1 MRKWIAAVIAL
12 FSPVLPWHWWSFA
25 RRLSIAH
32 GWMPTMLLWA
42 VLGIF
47 LSLNFGIGRQQNI
60 PWLERFN
67 WLGLLTW
74 TIVATL
80 AMIIS
85 VTQSAFA
92 IWRMGVFGFR
102 RPRWWFELARTSWN
116 FATIAIVG
124 VLLGFFMNNQQR
136 LLLEP
141 LFSVLFSTFRIMA
154 PAFFLFATM
163 GYLLSFAS
171 QLPRCGRA
179 YDCVHYFYAT
189 CGSLGIITYAAILCP
204 PNPAIHIMIG
214 CAVLGTIGLLWF
226 VLGFIS
232 IVRRLDAWER
242 RQCATEQDDAREW
255 PIVSNRIDDRSAA
268 KA

>member
-1 MRKWIAAVIAL
+1 MAELRKWIAAVNAL
-12 FSPVLPWHWWSFA
+12 FSPVLPWHWQSFA

-42 VLGIF
+42 ILGIV

-74 TIVATL
+74 AIVAAL

-85 VTQSAFA
+85 ITQSAFA
-92 IWRMGVFGFR
+92 IQRMGMCGFR

-116 FATIAIVG
+116 VATIAIVG
-124 VLLGFFMNNQQR
+124 VLLGLFTSNQQR
-136 LLLEP
+136 LLLGP
-141 LFSVLFSTFRIMA
+141 LFSLLFSVFRVVA

-163 GYLLSFAS
+163 GYLVSFAAR
-171 QLPRCGRA
+171 LPRRGRA
-179 YDCVHYFYAT
+179 YDGVHYFYT
-189 CGSLGIITYAAILCP
+189 ICGSLGIITYAAILCP

-214 CAVLGTIGLLWF
+214 CAILGTIGLVWF

-232 IVRRLDAWER
+232 IIRRFGAWER
-242 RQCATEQDDAREW
+242 RQFATEQDEAREW
-255 PIVSNRIDDRSAA
+255 PITPDVDG
-268 KA
+268 